1 MPALCTHLYDYAAAE
16 TVPVTA
22 CNLCSAPPPF
32 QPVADVDRYGF
43 PVRTVQ
49 CGQCGLRFQD
59 PQLSAAAAR
68 AFYATA
74 YRPLVSAYHGR
85 LINAETIQAEQ
96 AAYATQVVDGLYPWL
111 TDWHA
116 AVLDVGG
123 STGVVAEAVCHMG
136 AAHGRRMTGTV
147 IDPAA
152 EALACA
158 ADRGLT
164 TVHGTLDD
172 AGAALAPTYDVILLC
187 QTVDHLPDIAG
198 TLGCLRA
205 KLPAHGLLYVDILD
219 TTDGPYKLDHPYAL
233 VPRTMLAYL
242 TRAGFNVL
250 SRRLTEDRHVA
261 YVVVPGRHPR
271 PRAL

>member
-22 CNLCSAPPPF
+22 CNLCGAPPPF

-49 CGQCGLRFQD
+49 CDQCGLRFQD

-68 AFYATA
+68 AFYETA

-136 AAHGRRMTGTV
+136 AAHGRRMTATV
-147 IDPAA
+147 LDPCAEELSHAA
-152 EALACA
+152 A
-158 ADRGLT
+158 RGME
-164 TVHGTLDD
+164 TLP
-172 AGAALAPTYDVILLC
+172 GGLEQYTWTGHPYDLVLLC
-187 QTVDHLPDIAG
+187 QTVDHLLDISGA
-198 TLGCLRA
+198 LAKIRA
-205 KLPAHGLLYVDILD
+205 LLPAHGLLYVDILD